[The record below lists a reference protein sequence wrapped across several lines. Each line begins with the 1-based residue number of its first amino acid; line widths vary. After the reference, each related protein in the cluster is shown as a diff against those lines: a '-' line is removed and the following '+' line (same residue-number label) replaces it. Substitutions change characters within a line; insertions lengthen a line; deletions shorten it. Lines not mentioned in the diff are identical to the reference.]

1 MEILQACGFGSFIVY
16 ACADG
21 FSHAILYGRKGD
33 QSFKWNEHIVF
44 NIARGSFLLALFLP
58 GNIWTVL
65 SAACTFPFFHNG
77 FYYTQRDR
85 IDGSYPKR
93 WWAMT
98 KGSSAK
104 INFTPVIRTALAVL
118 GLVAFVCTQ
127 ILF

>member
-1 MEILQACGFGSFIVY
+1 MEILQTCGIGAGIVF

-21 FSHAILYGRKGD
+21 FKDAILYGRKGD
-33 QSFKWNEHIVF
+33 QSFTWNEHIVY
-44 NIARGSFLLALFLP
+44 ITARGSFLLALLLP
-58 GNIWTVL
+58 GNWITVL
-65 SAACTFPFFHNG
+65 CSALMFSFFHNG

-104 INFTPVIRTALAVL
+104 INMTPVIRTALAAVGLL
-118 GLVAFVCTQ
+118 GFIATQ
-127 ILF
+127 FIF